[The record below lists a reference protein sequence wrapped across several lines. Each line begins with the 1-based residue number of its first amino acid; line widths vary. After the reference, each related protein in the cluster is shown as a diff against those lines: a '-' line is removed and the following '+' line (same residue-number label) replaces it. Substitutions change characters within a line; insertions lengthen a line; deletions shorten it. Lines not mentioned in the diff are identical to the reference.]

1 MVYIIT
7 LKEGDKAPDFELADQ
22 NGNNTELSAFKG
34 KKVVLY
40 FYPRDDTPGCTKEAC
55 DFRDNVKKLKSMNV
69 EVIGISNDDMESHKR
84 FAEKY
89 HLPFALLC
97 DTQKAV
103 SKEYGV
109 YEEKEKFGKKYWGI
123 TRSTFVIDKNGN
135 IKKIFYKV
143 DPEQHIEE
151 VLHSVKE

>member
-1 MVYIIT
+1 MIN
-7 LKEGDKAPDFELADQ
+7 LKEGQKAPDFELENT
-22 NGNNTELSAFKG
+22 NGENVNLSDFKG
-34 KKVVLY
+34 KRVVLY
-40 FYPRDDTPGCTKEAC
+40 FYPKDDTPGCTKQAC

-123 TRSTFVIDKNGN
+123 TRSTFVIDGKSI

-143 DPEQHIEE
+143 KVEGHARE
-151 VLHSVKE
+151 VVGALNI